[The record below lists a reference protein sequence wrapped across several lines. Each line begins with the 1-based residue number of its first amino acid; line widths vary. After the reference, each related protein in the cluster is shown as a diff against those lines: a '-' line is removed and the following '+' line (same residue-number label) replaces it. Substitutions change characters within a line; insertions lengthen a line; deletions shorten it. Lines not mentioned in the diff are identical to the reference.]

1 MTVSYAVVGASRGIG
16 LEFVRQLAGRKDS
29 IVFAV
34 VRNKQRGTHLAAAV
48 AGLENVHIIE
58 GDVADHKS
66 IARSAEEIS
75 SIAGGKL
82 DYLIHNA
89 AKTDSA
95 TFFLGYD
102 DYTDLDEL
110 DNDFIDAYKA
120 NALGVIHSISA
131 FLPLLRAGATKK
143 IVVIGSEG
151 GHPAFVTATNAA
163 AVTAYGMTKAA
174 AEIATLKWALKL
186 KDEGFVVITLS
197 PGLVNTSGTSGQ
209 TGKSAEE
216 LASIFAATEKAVAE
230 LGYNMQTPEQSVK
243 AQLKIIDGLQPSDN
257 GNFLSYSGRK
267 TL

>member
-1 MTVSYAVVGASRGIG
+1 MAVSYAVVGASRGIG
-16 LEFVRQLAGRKDS
+16 LEFVRQLAGRENS
-29 IVFAV
+29 IVFAI
-34 VRNKQRGTHLAAAV
+34 VRNKQRSTHLAAAV
-48 AGLENVHIIE
+48 AGLKNVHVIE
-58 GDVADHKS
+58 GDVADHNS
-66 IARSAEEIS
+66 IARSAKEIE

-131 FLPLLRAGATKK
+131 FLPLLRAGAMKK
-143 IVVIGSEG
+143 IIVIGSEG

-174 AEIATLKWALKL
+174 AEIATLKWAIKL

-197 PGLVNTSGTSGQ
+197 PGLVNTSGTSE
-209 TGKSAEE
+209 SMEE
-216 LASIFAATEKAVAE
+216 LAGIFLTTEKALSE
-230 LGYNMQTPEQSVK
+230 LGYEMQTPEQSVK
-243 AQLKIIDGLQPSDN
+243 AQLKIIGGLQPSDN
-257 GNFLSYSGRK
+257 GTFLSYSGRK